1 MEILVKM
8 KIFRSFWFYFN
19 AFPVLFGI
27 FAFYKIKSLPP
38 RGNFKDAMEQCKD
51 VDNEKMLA
59 EGTEQDYCI
68 DNFMMENFTAGFVWT
83 FFITV
88 GLIFLIP
95 LSIYLILSW
104 KKHRYGHY

>member
-1 MEILVKM
+1 MEILAKM

-38 RGNFKDAMEQCKD
+38 RGNFKDAMKQCKD
-51 VDNEKMLA
+51 VDNEKLLA
-59 EGTEQDYCI
+59 EGTAQDYCI
-68 DNFMMENFTAGFVWT
+68 DNFMMGNFTEGFVWT

-95 LSIYLILSW
+95 LSIYLIFSW

>member
-1 MEILVKM
+1 M
-8 KIFRSFWFYFN
+8 FRSFWFYFN
-19 AFPVLFGI
+19 VIPVLFGI

-38 RGNFKDAMEQCKD
+38 RGNFKDAMEQCKV

-83 FFITV
+83 FFIIV
-88 GLIFLIP
+88 GLIFFLP
-95 LSIYLILSW
+95 LSFYLFIKWRKYRFSQN
-104 KKHRYGHY
+104 